1 MPLEESQM
9 LELFC
14 QNPTLFNQLL
24 THLQEGIIVHNS
36 EGKIVYANH
45 AAHHILKDLSDT
57 IIGNSLSAFYPLF
70 SSDIRDKPIQL
81 CLLSGHTRWIEIH
94 SVLNAEDQ
102 QHSIILFSDVSE
114 HKKALEKATLF
125 ESAVE
130 SIDVGI
136 TLADPNLS
144 DTPLI
149 YANPAFLE
157 KTGYSKEEVIGRNCR
172 FLQGDSRDQSARE
185 MIRQAI
191 HEHSSTQTELL
202 NYTKSGEPFYNFLT
216 LSPIYLHNELR
227 YFVGVQHDITP
238 IKRQEEKL
246 REQAQYI
253 QTIIDAQE
261 DIIIATNGKR
271 IVYANKALLDFFGY
285 PALEPFIEESECI
298 CNRFIP
304 DEHFFHLGKVAPD
317 ELWVN
322 TLMRLEEKHRIVIME
337 SAEEITH
344 YFKATVIP
352 FNESHYIVSFHD
364 VSASL
369 LKEEILLSKAYH
381 DPLTQVYNRQYF
393 YEYVAK
399 WVRKTTKY
407 STMGIILLDL
417 DNFKSINDT
426 YGHLKGDEVLIAA
439 AKAIHAVTRTGDPVV
454 RWGGEEFIV
463 LLELESPNA
472 LYRVA
477 ETIRSSIAGTKIE
490 EVGYV
495 TASVGI
501 TLMDKSESL
510 ESALKRSDD
519 ALYRAKKEGKN
530 RVIAEF

>member
-1 MPLEESQM
+1 MQEYFAL
-9 LELFC
+9 
-14 QNPTLFNQLL
+14 NPDTFNQLL
-24 THLQEGIIVHNS
+24 NHLQEGIIIHNS
-36 EGKIVYANH
+36 EEQILYANS
-45 AAHHILKDLSDT
+45 AAYRILEALNDT
-57 IIGNSLSAFYPLF
+57 VIGKFLDDFHPVFFSLNTQTNQ
-70 SSDIRDKPIQL
+70 PIQL
-81 CLLSGHTRWIEIH
+81 CLLSGRTQWIQIH
-94 SVLNAEDQ
+94 SVITTNDHQ
-102 QHSIILFSDVSE
+102 SSTIIFSDVTE
-114 HKKALEKATLF
+114 YKIAIDKATLF
-125 ESAVE
+125 ESAIE

-136 TLADPNLS
+136 TLADPNQS

-157 KTGYSKEEVIGRNCR
+157 KTGYTKEEAIGRNCR

-185 MIRQAI
+185 KIRNAI
-191 HEHSSTQTELL
+191 HEHTSTQTELL

-216 LSPIYLHNELR
+216 LSPLYLDNELR

-261 DIIIATNGKR
+261 DIIIATNGQR
-271 IVYANKALLDFFGY
+271 IVYANRALLNFFGY
-285 PALEPFIEESECI
+285 PTLEPFIEESICI

-304 DEHFFHLGKVAPD
+304 DEHFFHLGKVGSD

-352 FNESHYIVSFHD
+352 FNDSHYIVSFHD
-364 VSASL
+364 VSATL

-393 YEYVAK
+393 YEYISK
-399 WVRKTTKY
+399 WIRKSTKY
-407 STMGIILLDL
+407 SSMGIILLDL

-426 YGHLKGDEVLIAA
+426 YGHLIGDEVLIST

-463 LLELESPNA
+463 LLELESHEA

-477 ETIRSSIAGTKIE
+477 DTIRSAIANTHIE

-495 TASVGI
+495 TSSVGI
-501 TLMDKSESL
+501 TIMDKSEPL
-510 ESALKRSDD
+510 ENALKRSDD

-530 RVIAEF
+530 RVVAEF

>member
-1 MPLEESQM
+1 MKCPMKQPFTPNPNMFDRLLE
-9 LELFC
+9 
-14 QNPTLFNQLL
+14 
-24 THLQEGIIVHNS
+24 HLHEGIIVHNP
-36 EGKIVYANH
+36 EGKILYANP
-45 AAHHILKDLSDT
+45 AAHRILESLSDT
-57 IIGNSLSAFYPLF
+57 IIGNSLSSFHPLF
-70 SSDIRDKPIQL
+70 SSISLDNTEPVQI
-81 CLLSGHTRWIEIH
+81 CLLSGCTQWIAIH
-94 SVLNAEDQ
+94 SVFTNDDDQ
-102 QHSIILFSDVSE
+102 NSTIIFNDVTE

-136 TLADPNLS
+136 TLADPNQN

-157 KTGYSKEEVIGRNCR
+157 KTGYAKEEVIGRNCR

-185 MIRQAI
+185 TIRNAI
-191 HEHSSTQTELL
+191 HKHTSTQTELL

-216 LSPIYLHNELR
+216 LSPVYLDNELR

-285 PALEPFIEESECI
+285 PTLEPFIEESECI
-298 CNRFIP
+298 CDRFIP
-304 DEHFFHLGKVAPD
+304 DEHFFHLGKVGAD

-352 FNESHYIVSFHD
+352 FNDSHYIVSFHD
-364 VSASL
+364 VSATL

-381 DPLTQVYNRQYF
+381 DPLTQAYNRQYF

-399 WVRKTTKY
+399 WVRKSTKY
-407 STMGIILLDL
+407 SSMGIILLDL

-426 YGHLKGDEVLIAA
+426 YGHLVGDEVLIST
-439 AKAIHAVTRTGDPVV
+439 AKVIQTVTRTGDPVA

-463 LLELESPNA
+463 LLELESRDA

-477 ETIRSSIAGTKIE
+477 ETIRSAIANTHID

-495 TASVGI
+495 TGSVGI
-501 TLMDKSESL
+501 TIMDKSEPL
-510 ESALKRSDD
+510 EIAIKRADD